1 MDMLSHPK
9 KLSTVDSH
17 WRGEVLLAR
26 KHASSSHDH
35 ISILSLVILSTKVC
49 FICLLLFKLMICLI
63 YLFMMLLG
71 INSRALYVHYTCN
84 PLFSFYWDWGS
95 SCYIWTHSVA
105 QASLTKWYTHQWLYG
120 SWVHRPDTTSFI
132 NTLALWNFISTVDH
146 SLVSHLSLWS

>member
-1 MDMLSHPK
+1 MSTEQFQHWEQEMDMLSHPK

-49 FICLLLFKLMICLI
+49 FICLFLFKLMICLI

-71 INSRALYVHYTCN
+71 INSRALYVAY
-84 PLFSFYWDWGS
+84 P
-95 SCYIWTHSVA
+95 
-105 QASLTKWYTHQWLYG
+105 
-120 SWVHRPDTTSFI
+120 WVTPA
-132 NTLALWNFISTVDH
+132 TLC
-146 SLVSHLSLWS
+146 LVFTGTGTLHVIFELIL